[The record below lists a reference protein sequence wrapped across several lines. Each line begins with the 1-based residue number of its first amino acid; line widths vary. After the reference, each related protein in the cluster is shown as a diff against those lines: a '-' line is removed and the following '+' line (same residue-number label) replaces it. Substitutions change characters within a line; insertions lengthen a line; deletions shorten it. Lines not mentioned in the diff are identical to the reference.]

1 MSIVVMICSISSIK
15 SCHEKAR
22 MKVHES
28 RFSSKSLEFAF
39 FFPDNLQKFFF
50 FDHSW
55 EFSLSFSFSL
65 INTPFFILFFC
76 MLIFLFDSSHLS
88 IFIFTQ
94 FFNKKHRRINKY
106 QPRERRKRE
115 NSTWGIYCASLFICY
130 HDRSTLEEESFWK
143 GVEENTL
150 FL

>member
-1 MSIVVMICSISSIK
+1 MSIVIMICSIPSFK
-15 SCHEKAR
+15 SRHEKAR

-76 MLIFLFDSSHLS
+76 MLIFLFNSSHLS

-94 FFNKKHRRINKY
+94 FFNKKHRELINIY
-106 QPRERRKRE
+106 QKKEEKEKIALRNLLRF
-115 NSTWGIYCASLFICY
+115 SLY
-130 HDRSTLEEESFWK
+130 
-143 GVEENTL
+143 
-150 FL
+150 FLP